1 MKKKIYLKNIEKP
14 FTIKLGFAK
23 LFDQLDQMASNG
35 SAAESDSSKRI
46 LSQIVHRDELYK
58 GFDSNAD
65 CNKYTSEIKI
75 LLSVLFPSPLLNNE
89 IKIAIPPLS
98 SEILYA
104 TDRFNKIFDDLQV
117 LESKEFSSV
126 DEDMMYIHMCTFILA
141 SYYGKP
147 VQLDIPP
154 VYNVKDDRGVIK
166 YYKSTYNAEFMTIRP
181 LGTPPEISDELVIK
195 LKEGYGD
202 IRLWKKIF
210 PPDSWEIGGFGLKSF
225 THVSNEQALSLIK
238 NNLIGNKSK
247 TDHDAFQKNMDSYSS
262 TLLDV
267 PRVVTSLIMY
277 DESKGQFLRSKEN
290 KRSFALFKNHTCD
303 KHNLLCQYGLGQ
315 IFHNKKALVIS
326 DLDQL
331 DEKAF
336 EIKLYGA
343 LRDQGIKSY
352 IMTPLYYEERLLGV
366 LEFSS
371 TINGAFDR
379 THPDKIDQM
388 KNLSINSIKRFSDE
402 RENELTSII
411 QREFTAIHPSVEWKF
426 REEAE
431 GSALAALDGKEYNF
445 DNITFKNLTA
455 LYGQMDIS
463 GSSTARNEAIAADL
477 KSQMTLVRNIIDQ
490 TSEIV
495 TMPLLESIQ
504 YQIGIICEK
513 LSSDLAAG
521 MEQEVIEFLR
531 VTINPLLQQMRTR
544 DERLEEAISAYFDR
558 IGEGMEIIYDKR
570 KDYDDTVQMIN
581 SHFAGRLDK
590 EQKKAQQ
597 IYPHYFERY
606 KTDGVEHNMFIGQ
619 EIAPDLPY
627 NKLYLDNLRLWQ
639 LQTLCELEIEHYR
652 RINDLP
658 VPLKVASLI
667 MVYSNPLAI
676 RYRMDEKQFDIDG
689 AYNARYEII
698 KKRIDKAHI
707 KGTDERVTEP
717 GKIVMIYT
725 QAGDLDEYLNYV
737 NYLAYQ
743 GYLIGEPE
751 VFDVEDLQG
760 VVGLK
765 GLRVSVN
772 FDYKSDETVA
782 KKRTSKKRKSDKV
795 VV

>member
-1 MKKKIYLKNIEKP
+1 
-14 FTIKLGFAK
+14 
-23 LFDQLDQMASNG
+23 
-35 SAAESDSSKRI
+35 
-46 LSQIVHRDELYK
+46 
-58 GFDSNAD
+58 
-65 CNKYTSEIKI
+65 
-75 LLSVLFPSPLLNNE
+75 
-89 IKIAIPPLS
+89 
-98 SEILYA
+98 
-104 TDRFNKIFDDLQV
+104 
-117 LESKEFSSV
+117 
-126 DEDMMYIHMCTFILA
+126 
-141 SYYGKP
+141 
-147 VQLDIPP
+147 
-154 VYNVKDDRGVIK
+154 
-166 YYKSTYNAEFMTIRP
+166 
-181 LGTPPEISDELVIK
+181 
-195 LKEGYGD
+195 
-202 IRLWKKIF
+202 
-210 PPDSWEIGGFGLKSF
+210 
-225 THVSNEQALSLIK
+225 
-238 NNLIGNKSK
+238 
-247 TDHDAFQKNMDSYSS
+247 MDSHSS

-267 PRVVTSLIMY
+267 PGVVTSLIMY
-277 DESKGQFLRSKEN
+277 DEAKGQFLRTREHE
-290 KRSFALFKNHTCD
+290 RSFALFENQSCRKGD
-303 KHNLLCQYGLGQ
+303 LLCEHGSGQ
-315 IFHNKKALVIS
+315 IFHDKKALVVN

-331 DEKAF
+331 PDNAF
-336 EIKLYGA
+336 EIKLYSA

-352 IMTPLYYEERLLGV
+352 IMTPLYHEESLLGV

-379 THPDKIDQM
+379 THRHKIDQM
-388 KNLSINSIKRFSDE
+388 KNLSINAIKRFIDE

-431 GSALAALDGKEYNF
+431 GSALAALEGKEYNF

-477 KSQMTLVRNIIDQ
+477 KSQMTLVRSIIDQ

-581 SHFAGRLDK
+581 RHFAGRLDK

-619 EIAPDLPY
+619 EIAPEIPY
-627 NKLYLDNLRLWQ
+627 DKLYLDNLRLWQ
-639 LQTLCELEIEHYR
+639 LQALCELEIEHNKK
-652 RINDLP
+652 INDLP

-707 KGTDERVTEP
+707 KGTDERITEP
-717 GKIVMIYT
+717 GKIVMVYT
-725 QAGDLDEYLNYV
+725 QAADFDEYLNYI
-737 NYLAYQ
+737 NYLTYQ
-743 GYLIGEPE
+743 GYLTGEPE
-751 VFDVEDLQG
+751 VFDIEDLQG
-760 VVGLK
+760 VIGLK
-765 GLRVSVN
+765 GLRVMVN
-772 FDYKSDETVA
+772 FDYKPDDA
-782 KKRTSKKRKSDKV
+782 MSKKKVSKHRTPYLSQSKFAVILKIMRKFDPGNMVSV
-795 VV
+795 LLSRSAICLAA

>member
-1 MKKKIYLKNIEKP
+1 
-14 FTIKLGFAK
+14 
-23 LFDQLDQMASNG
+23 
-35 SAAESDSSKRI
+35 
-46 LSQIVHRDELYK
+46 
-58 GFDSNAD
+58 
-65 CNKYTSEIKI
+65 
-75 LLSVLFPSPLLNNE
+75 
-89 IKIAIPPLS
+89 
-98 SEILYA
+98 
-104 TDRFNKIFDDLQV
+104 
-117 LESKEFSSV
+117 
-126 DEDMMYIHMCTFILA
+126 
-141 SYYGKP
+141 
-147 VQLDIPP
+147 
-154 VYNVKDDRGVIK
+154 
-166 YYKSTYNAEFMTIRP
+166 
-181 LGTPPEISDELVIK
+181 
-195 LKEGYGD
+195 
-202 IRLWKKIF
+202 
-210 PPDSWEIGGFGLKSF
+210 
-225 THVSNEQALSLIK
+225 
-238 NNLIGNKSK
+238 
-247 TDHDAFQKNMDSYSS
+247 
-262 TLLDV
+262 
-267 PRVVTSLIMY
+267 
-277 DESKGQFLRSKEN
+277 
-290 KRSFALFKNHTCD
+290 
-303 KHNLLCQYGLGQ
+303 
-315 IFHNKKALVIS
+315 
-326 DLDQL
+326 
-331 DEKAF
+331 
-336 EIKLYGA
+336 
-343 LRDQGIKSY
+343 
-352 IMTPLYYEERLLGV
+352 
-366 LEFSS
+366 
-371 TINGAFDR
+371 
-379 THPDKIDQM
+379 
-388 KNLSINSIKRFSDE
+388 
-402 RENELTSII
+402 
-411 QREFTAIHPSVEWKF
+411 
-426 REEAE
+426 
-431 GSALAALDGKEYNF
+431 
-445 DNITFKNLTA
+445 
-455 LYGQMDIS
+455 MDIS